1 MITEVEYELL
11 LNVGIDYKTLTLE
24 EAIEFLP
31 ECIRIINTLYSLRI
45 EKESGRYS
53 ITYLHYDEIAL
64 FVQENTLL

>member
-1 MITEVEYELL
+1 L
-11 LNVGIDYKTLTLE
+11 GK
-24 EAIEFLP
+24 
-31 ECIRIINTLYSLRI
+31 CLRI